1 MLYKSYLR
9 SLFLKKLFL
18 FSAIFVFLLLIFQTF
33 QYIYLF
39 FSLPLGLSLSFFL
52 LLFIYA
58 FHLSVALAIFPSL
71 AEVIFHLS
79 ENRIF
84 YIFYNFGISN
94 KKILKAFYKP
104 LLIVSFLGFISGFFI
119 NYQKISYVSKYLKY
133 KFAERVLLTVPE
145 KSFANFDKFSVY
157 FENKK
162 GDEFFH
168 FLIKTDKDLATA
180 KIAQLYPDQG
190 ILILKKTSIFKRI
203 KGFNLLMKGDEYK
216 FNLLGPYKYT
226 WKSKSF
232 WGNFAFTGAIY
243 LAPLFLLA
251 PFFKKAKLKFS
262 RLQVQLLGLL
272 YLIMQFSIGLILKAI
287 I

>member
-104 LLIVSFLGFISGFFI
+104 LLIVSLLGFISGFFI

-133 KFAERVLLTVPE
+133 KFAERILLTVPE

-190 ILILKKTSIFKRI
+190 ILILKKTSSLFRNTQHFSLPSECKIMRVRLTILALVSPTGIYAHQGTRFAGYNAIFELQKI
-203 KGFNLLMKGDEYK
+203 E
-216 FNLLGPYKYT
+216 P
-226 WKSKSF
+226 
-232 WGNFAFTGAIY
+232 
-243 LAPLFLLA
+243 FLQD
-251 PFFKKAKLKFS
+251 
-262 RLQVQLLGLL
+262 LQV
-272 YLIMQFSIGLILKAI
+272 FHKFH
-287 I
+287 